1 MLHNSYLKTTALD
14 RELSEHSS
22 HRSSVQQFFGKCH
35 TKQSGCQE
43 TVVHSMQNPDICNRS
58 SEIIIIKKKQKQ
70 MTEYRNKCQTI
81 VDAFDKSA
89 SSDISIFFILVRI
102 YFRTTFFKPILREMC
117 EFVFSTFLS
126 LIFMQMFYKY

>member
-1 MLHNSYLKTTALD
+1 
-14 RELSEHSS
+14 
-22 HRSSVQQFFGKCH
+22 
-35 TKQSGCQE
+35 
-43 TVVHSMQNPDICNRS
+43 
-58 SEIIIIKKKQKQ
+58 